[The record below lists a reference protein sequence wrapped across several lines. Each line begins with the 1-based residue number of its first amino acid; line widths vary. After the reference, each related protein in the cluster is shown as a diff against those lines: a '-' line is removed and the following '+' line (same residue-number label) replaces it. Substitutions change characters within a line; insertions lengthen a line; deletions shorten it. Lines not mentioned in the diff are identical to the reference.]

1 MGKIHGLQS
10 DQIQNLVL
18 DSQEKDPVKDQV
30 IWKIKY
36 LDVKTHALIT
46 DAIYSATG
54 FGKKREEQLK
64 AGTQTL
70 EILRKGLK
78 GWENFKYPDGKD
90 VPWDEFPSGG
100 TTQVV
105 NAAMDKNLDRIPPE
119 TRDEIAEKIRGTSTP
134 DSE

>member
-10 DQIQNLVL
+10 DQIQDTVL
-18 DSQEKDPVKDQV
+18 DSQEKDPVEDQV
-30 IWKIKY
+30 IWKTKF

-46 DAIYSATG
+46 DAIYSAKG

-78 GWENFKYPDGKD
+78 GWENFKYPNGKD
-90 VPWDEFPSGG
+90 VPWDAIPSGA
-100 TTQVV
+100 TTQVI
-105 NAAMDKNLDRIPPE
+105 NAAMDKNLDRVPPE

-134 DSE
+134 DLE

>member
-1 MGKIHGLQS
+1 MSQIHGLKS
-10 DQIQNLVL
+10 DQIQDIVL
-18 DSQEKDPVKDQV
+18 DSQEKDPAEEQI

-36 LDVKTHALIT
+36 LDVGAHAAIT

-70 EILRKGLK
+70 EILRKGLR
-78 GWENFKYPDGKD
+78 GWKNFKYPDGKD
-90 VPWDEFPSGG
+90 VQWEAFPAGG
-100 TTQVV
+100 STQVV
-105 NAAMDKNLDRIPPE
+105 NKAMDKNLNRIPPDIRE
-119 TRDEIAEKIRGTSTP
+119 ELSEKIRGTSTP